1 MKINNLITTFVDYSS
16 VSSSY
21 NSARNTVGL
30 ELFHKHF
37 KNFNRIL
44 DSGCGTG
51 MYVQKIEPY
60 YKDIYGIDNNEKMLE
75 LLKDK
80 NLKNV
85 KISLES
91 CFDTKF
97 KDNFFDGIMSNQ
109 VIQHLESKE
118 NINKFIKESVRVLR
132 KNGKLIISTRNKLP
146 NYTDLYWYTDF
157 APKAVEKMEKKVPD
171 ETIINELL
179 RKNNLDVIDVVKPED
194 TFMNMCHYLNYDGIF
209 DESWRKGESIWSLVD
224 DIELENI
231 QLNIKNMMN
240 NGTLIDYINEK
251 EKLRKLYG
259 QSVFFIAKKR

>member
-16 VSSSY
+16 VASSY
-21 NSARNTVGL
+21 NFARSTLGL
-30 ELFHKHF
+30 EIYHQHF
-37 KNFNRIL
+37 KNFNKIL

-51 MYVQKIEPY
+51 MYIQKIVPY
-60 YKDIYGIDNNEKMLE
+60 YKDIYAIDTNEKMLE
-75 LLKDK
+75 KIKEK
-80 NLKNV
+80 NFKNV
-85 KISLES
+85 KVSSNS

-97 KDNFFDGIMSNQ
+97 NDNFFDGIMSNQ
-109 VIQHLESKE
+109 VIQHLGGKE
-118 NINKFIKESVRVLR
+118 NIEKFIKESARILR
-132 KNGKLIISTRNKLP
+132 KNGKIIISTKNKLP

-179 RKNNLDVIDVVKPED
+179 RENNFDIIDIVKPDES
-194 TFMNMCHYLNYDGIF
+194 FMNMCHYMNFEGVF
-209 DESWRKGESIWSLVD
+209 DESWRKGESFWSLVD

-240 NGTLIDYINEK
+240 DGTLINYINKK